1 MVCGTYVE
9 EVQLIGLDTDAV
21 REEQNVA
28 LLPRYIFG
36 GEFVTSS
43 GGRHCEYAEWI
54 YRKEVSRGKEPWREK
69 LNYVGSE
76 QLRGGLEPRI

>member
-1 MVCGTYVE
+1 MACCTYVE

-21 REEQNVA
+21 REEQNIA

-43 GGRHCEYAEWI
+43 RGRHCEYAERL
-54 YRKEVSRGKEPWREK
+54 YRKKYPEG
-69 LNYVGSE
+69 N
-76 QLRGGLEPRI
+76 